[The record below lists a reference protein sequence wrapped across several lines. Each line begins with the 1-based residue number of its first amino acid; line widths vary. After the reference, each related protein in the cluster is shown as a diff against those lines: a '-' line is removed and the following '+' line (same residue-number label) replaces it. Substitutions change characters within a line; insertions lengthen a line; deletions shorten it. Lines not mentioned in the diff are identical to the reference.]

1 MLFQKKKSMEQH
13 AKHDEQQPLNLKKG
27 NKDPKGQEDK
37 PPPAKLKK
45 YNPTPLAAIPEKNE
59 WRNLD

>member
-1 MLFQKKKSMEQH
+1 MEQH
-13 AKHDEQQPLNLKKG
+13 AKHDDDDLKKG

-45 YNPTPLAAIPEKNE
+45 YNPTPLTTIPEKNE
-59 WRNLD
+59 WHNFD